1 MTDGRCTICLDNFEA
16 PSNTGDPSK
25 CKYTL
30 PCNHSYHTG
39 CIMAHFRRGHPGCPL
54 CRNVPEECVR
64 RDPEDEL
71 RLMES
76 IARLE
81 WQKHSQMR
89 NRWARKD
96 GACKKAREKFWK
108 CREEAKR
115 LEKEYNKDITK
126 SMKKAIREVRR
137 DFRARRARKNR
148 NSRVRSAGVLQ
159 ERFARFAAHSRGAQV
174 FGAFGAHFTSFT
186 TKTRNPTP
194 KIA

>member
-1 MTDGRCTICLDNFEA
+1 MIIKIRMTDGRCTICLDNFEA
-16 PSNTGDPSK
+16 PSNTGNPSK

-39 CIMAHFRRGHPGCPL
+39 CIMAYFRRGQPGCPL
-54 CRNVPEECVR
+54 CRDVPEECVR
-64 RDPEDEL
+64 QDPEDEL

-81 WQKHSQMR
+81 WQKHSRMR

-108 CREEAKR
+108 CREEARR

-137 DFRARRARKNR
+137 DFSQKRTSLRKAIDNMYAADAQFDKEVE
-148 NSRVRSAGVLQ
+148 NKKRSN
-159 ERFARFAAHSRGAQV
+159 
-174 FGAFGAHFTSFT
+174 T
-186 TKTRNPTP
+186 
-194 KIA
+194 